1 MNIQTLDKIDKQKM
15 YKVYDKWPEIAK
27 KSFEL
32 QKDTENFENI
42 EHIVFGGM
50 GGSRAIGDM
59 FESILSKT
67 KIHVNVVKGYV
78 LPETVNS
85 NTLVIIVSV
94 SGNTIETISL
104 LKSAKKI
111 GTKIIAFSSGGKIQ
125 EYCIKNNIKHIL
137 VPKFHSP
144 RATFPSFL
152 YTMLK
157 VLYKTLKIKEDNIR
171 DSIKKLEIL
180 QKKINSL
187 NLTESNASLNL
198 AKSIKLIPIIYYP
211 FGLQSASIRF
221 KNSLQENAKMHA
233 ACEDISSSNLSDN
246 NPALKLASS
255 ITKIPLIYY
264 PWGLHASAIRFKN
277 SLQENSKMHAI
288 MEDVIEA
295 SHNGIVSWEKK
306 SDVMPILIRG
316 SEDHIKT
323 KERYEIL
330 KEFFI
335 KKKIKYEEVISGE
348 GNILS
353 KLITLIYLLDYATIY
368 KAVIDNIDPSP
379 VNAIDFIKNEL

>member
-1 MNIQTLDKIDKQKM
+1 M
-15 YKVYDKWPEIAK
+15 PEIAK
-27 KSFEL
+27 KSFES

-50 GGSRAIGDM
+50 GGSGAIGDM

-180 QKKINSL
+180 QRKINSL

-233 ACEDISSSNLSDN
+233 ACEDI
-246 NPALKLASS
+246 
-255 ITKIPLIYY
+255 
-264 PWGLHASAIRFKN
+264 
-277 SLQENSKMHAI
+277 
-288 MEDVIEA
+288 IEA

-335 KKKIKYEEVISGE
+335 KKKIKYEEIMSVE

-379 VNAIDFIKNEL
+379 VKSIEFIKKNI

>member
-1 MNIQTLDKIDKQKM
+1 MDIQTLEKIDKQKM

-27 KSFEL
+27 NSFES
-32 QKDTENFENI
+32 QKDTVNFENI

-50 GGSRAIGDM
+50 GGSGAIGDM
-59 FESILSKT
+59 FASILSKT

-85 NTLVIIVSV
+85 NTLVVIVSV

-111 GTKIIAFSSGGKIQ
+111 DTKIIAFSSGGKIQ
-125 EYCIKNNIKHIL
+125 EYCTKNNIKHIL

-157 VLYKTLKIKEDNIR
+157 VLYQTLEIKKDNII

-180 QKKINSL
+180 QRKINSL

-233 ACEDISSSNLSDN
+233 SSEDI
-246 NPALKLASS
+246 
-255 ITKIPLIYY
+255 
-264 PWGLHASAIRFKN
+264 
-277 SLQENSKMHAI
+277 
-288 MEDVIEA
+288 IEA

-335 KKKIKYEEVISGE
+335 EKKIKYEEVISVE

-368 KAVIDNIDPSP
+368 KAVIEKIDPSP
-379 VNAIDFIKNEL
+379 VNSIEFIKKNI

>member
-1 MNIQTLDKIDKQKM
+1 M
-15 YKVYDKWPEIAK
+15 YKVYNKWPEIAK
-27 KSFEL
+27 KSFES

-50 GGSRAIGDM
+50 GGSGAIGDM
-59 FESILSKT
+59 FASILSKT

-180 QKKINSL
+180 QRKINSL

-233 ACEDISSSNLSDN
+233 ACEDI
-246 NPALKLASS
+246 
-255 ITKIPLIYY
+255 
-264 PWGLHASAIRFKN
+264 
-277 SLQENSKMHAI
+277 
-288 MEDVIEA
+288 IEA

-335 KKKIKYEEVISGE
+335 KKKIKYEEVISVE

-379 VNAIDFIKNEL
+379 VNAINFIKNEL

>member
-1 MNIQTLDKIDKQKM
+1 M
-15 YKVYDKWPEIAK
+15 YKVYNKWPEIAK
-27 KSFEL
+27 KSFES

-50 GGSRAIGDM
+50 GGSGAIGDM

-180 QKKINSL
+180 QRKINSL

-198 AKSIKLIPIIYYP
+198 AKSIKSIPIIYYP

-233 ACEDISSSNLSDN
+233 AC
-246 NPALKLASS
+246 
-255 ITKIPLIYY
+255 
-264 PWGLHASAIRFKN
+264 
-277 SLQENSKMHAI
+277 
-288 MEDVIEA
+288 EDVIEA

-353 KLITLIYLLDYATIY
+353 KLITLIYLLNYATIY

>member
-1 MNIQTLDKIDKQKM
+1 M
-15 YKVYDKWPEIAK
+15 YKVYNKWPEIAK
-27 KSFEL
+27 KSFES

-50 GGSRAIGDM
+50 GGSGAIGDM

-180 QKKINSL
+180 QRKINSL
-187 NLTESNASLNL
+187 NLTESNTSLNL

-233 ACEDISSSNLSDN
+233 ACEDI
-246 NPALKLASS
+246 
-255 ITKIPLIYY
+255 
-264 PWGLHASAIRFKN
+264 
-277 SLQENSKMHAI
+277 
-288 MEDVIEA
+288 IEA

-323 KERYEIL
+323 KERYKIL

-335 KKKIKYEEVISGE
+335 KKKIKYEEIMSVE

-379 VNAIDFIKNEL
+379 VKSIEFIKKNI

>member
-1 MNIQTLDKIDKQKM
+1 M

-50 GGSRAIGDM
+50 GGSGAIGDM

-233 ACEDISSSNLSDN
+233 ACEDI
-246 NPALKLASS
+246 
-255 ITKIPLIYY
+255 
-264 PWGLHASAIRFKN
+264 
-277 SLQENSKMHAI
+277 
-288 MEDVIEA
+288 IEA

-335 KKKIKYEEVISGE
+335 KKKIKYEEIISVE

-368 KAVIDNIDPSP
+368 KAVIEKIDPSP
-379 VNAIDFIKNEL
+379 VKSIEFIKKNI

>member
-1 MNIQTLDKIDKQKM
+1 MDIKTIEKIDKQKM

-27 KSFEL
+27 NSFES

-50 GGSRAIGDM
+50 GGSGAIGDM
-59 FESILSKT
+59 FASILSKT

-85 NTLVIIVSV
+85 NTLVVIVSV

-111 GTKIIAFSSGGKIQ
+111 DTKIIAFSSGGKIQ
-125 EYCIKNNIKHIL
+125 EYCTKNNIKHII

-157 VLYKTLKIKEDNIR
+157 VLYQTLKIKEDNII
-171 DSIKKLEIL
+171 DSIEELEIL
-180 QKKINSL
+180 QRKINSL
-187 NLTESNASLNL
+187 NLTEDNTSLNL

-233 ACEDISSSNLSDN
+233 ACED
-246 NPALKLASS
+246 
-255 ITKIPLIYY
+255 
-264 PWGLHASAIRFKN
+264 
-277 SLQENSKMHAI
+277 
-288 MEDVIEA
+288 VIEA

-323 KERYEIL
+323 KERYKIL

-335 KKKIKYEEVISGE
+335 KKKIKYEEVISVE

-379 VNAIDFIKNEL
+379 VNAINFIKNEL

>member
-1 MNIQTLDKIDKQKM
+1 M
-15 YKVYDKWPEIAK
+15 YEVYDKWPEIAK
-27 KSFEL
+27 NSFEL
-32 QKDTENFENI
+32 QKGIENFKNI

-50 GGSRAIGDM
+50 GGSGAIGDI

-85 NTLVIIVSV
+85 NTLVVLVSV
-94 SGNTIETISL
+94 SGNTDETLSL
-104 LKSAKKI
+104 LESAKKI
-111 GTKIIAFSSGGKIQ
+111 KCNIIAFSSGGKIQ
-125 EYCIKNNIKHIL
+125 EYCIKNDVKHIP

-157 VLYKTLKIKEDNIR
+157 VLYQTLEIKEEDIIE
-171 DSIKKLEIL
+171 SIKKLENF
-180 QKKINSL
+180 QKIINSS
-187 NLTESNASLNL
+187 NLTENNLSLNL
-198 AKSIKLIPIIYYP
+198 AKTIKSIPIIYYP

-233 ACEDISSSNLSDN
+233 VSEDI
-246 NPALKLASS
+246 
-255 ITKIPLIYY
+255 
-264 PWGLHASAIRFKN
+264 
-277 SLQENSKMHAI
+277 
-288 MEDVIEA
+288 IEA
-295 SHNGIVSWEKK
+295 SHNGIVSWERK
-306 SDVMPILIRG
+306 SDTMPILIRG

-335 KKKIKYEEVISGE
+335 KRKINYEEVVSVE

-368 KAVIDNIDPSP
+368 KAVMNNVDPSP
-379 VNAIDFIKNEL
+379 VSSIEFIKNKMKNKLI

>member
-1 MNIQTLDKIDKQKM
+1 M

-27 KSFEL
+27 NSFRL
-32 QKDTENFENI
+32 QKTTKNFENI

-50 GGSRAIGDM
+50 GGSGAIGDI

-85 NTLVIIVSV
+85 NTLVVIVSV
-94 SGNTIETISL
+94 SGNTDETLFL

-111 GTKIIAFSSGGKIQ
+111 NSNIIAFSSGGKIQ
-125 EYCIKNNIKHIL
+125 DYCIKNDINHIS

-157 VLYKTLKIKEDNIR
+157 VLHQTLEIKEDHII
-171 DSIKKLEIL
+171 DSIKKLENL
-180 QKKINSL
+180 QKIINSS
-187 NLTESNASLNL
+187 NLTEDNVSLNL
-198 AKSIKLIPIIYYP
+198 AKSIKSIPIIYYP

-233 ACEDISSSNLSDN
+233 VS
-246 NPALKLASS
+246 
-255 ITKIPLIYY
+255 
-264 PWGLHASAIRFKN
+264 
-277 SLQENSKMHAI
+277 
-288 MEDVIEA
+288 EDVIEA
-295 SHNGIVSWEKK
+295 SHNSIVSWERK
-306 SDVMPILIRG
+306 SDTIPILIRG

-323 KERYEIL
+323 KERYKIL
-330 KEFFI
+330 KEFFLE
-335 KKKIKYEEVISGE
+335 KEIKYQEVFSVE

-353 KLITLIYLLDYATIY
+353 KLINLIYLLDYATIY

-379 VNAIDFIKNEL
+379 VESIKFIKKLLS

>member
-1 MNIQTLDKIDKQKM
+1 M
-15 YKVYDKWPEIAK
+15 YKVYNKWPEIAK

-50 GGSRAIGDM
+50 GGSGAIGDM

-233 ACEDISSSNLSDN
+233 ACED
-246 NPALKLASS
+246 
-255 ITKIPLIYY
+255 
-264 PWGLHASAIRFKN
+264 
-277 SLQENSKMHAI
+277 
-288 MEDVIEA
+288 VIEA

-335 KKKIKYEEVISGE
+335 KKKIKYEEIISVE

-368 KAVIDNIDPSP
+368 KAVIEKIDPSP
-379 VNAIDFIKNEL
+379 VKSIEFIKKNI

>member
-1 MNIQTLDKIDKQKM
+1 M

-27 KSFEL
+27 NSFES

-50 GGSRAIGDM
+50 GGSGAIGDM

-157 VLYKTLKIKEDNIR
+157 VLYKTLKIKEDNII
-171 DSIKKLEIL
+171 DSIEELEIL
-180 QKKINSL
+180 QRKINSL
-187 NLTESNASLNL
+187 NLTEDNTSLNL
-198 AKSIKLIPIIYYP
+198 AKSIKSIPIIYYP

-233 ACEDISSSNLSDN
+233 ACEDI
-246 NPALKLASS
+246 
-255 ITKIPLIYY
+255 
-264 PWGLHASAIRFKN
+264 
-277 SLQENSKMHAI
+277 
-288 MEDVIEA
+288 IEA

-335 KKKIKYEEVISGE
+335 KKKIKYEEVISVE

-368 KAVIDNIDPSP
+368 KAVIEKIDPSP
-379 VNAIDFIKNEL
+379 VKSIEFIKKNI

>member
-1 MNIQTLDKIDKQKM
+1 M
-15 YKVYDKWPEIAK
+15 YKVYNKWPEIAK

-50 GGSRAIGDM
+50 GGSGAIGDM

-233 ACEDISSSNLSDN
+233 ACEDI
-246 NPALKLASS
+246 
-255 ITKIPLIYY
+255 
-264 PWGLHASAIRFKN
+264 
-277 SLQENSKMHAI
+277 
-288 MEDVIEA
+288 IEA